1 MFSPI
6 KILRTAV
13 TSVVFTLL
21 TNLVVSCFST
31 GDRPVLRTLPEEAGP
46 TALGEVLQSASY
58 TGEPCSGQRPADV
71 PDLETC
77 HHVWRISEHEGQP
90 GRRRAARATYTLKR
104 LDLTGGYLR

>member
-21 TNLVVSCFST
+21 TNLVLSCLST
-31 GDRPVLRTLPEEAGP
+31 GEPPVLRSLPEEAGP
-46 TALGEVLQSASY
+46 AAIGELLQPARY
-58 TGEPCSGQRPADV
+58 TGGPLAGRRPADV

-77 HHVWRISEHEGQP
+77 HHVWRITEHETQP